1 MRVLQINEGVLD
13 STPLYLCSFV
23 DFLSATLKKKKKSVG
38 LSSIFKSALQHFQHT
53 DNKSIVPFPGEVGL
67 VI

>member
-1 MRVLQINEGVLD
+1 MRVLQIGEGILD
-13 STPLYLCSFV
+13 SSPLYLCSFV
-23 DFLSATLKKKKKSVG
+23 DFLSATLKKRKSVG

-53 DNKSIVPFPGEVGL
+53 NDKGIVPFPGEVGL